1 MVNALIVGFGLLA
14 VVLLVRWIMTDSS
27 SESSVID
34 VSVTAEKR
42 IEELTVEELHEQVQ
56 NFLMNRNYQLES
68 TDDNGDY
75 LARRDDE
82 TLLVTVDPAAQLRD
96 PRKMNQLIL
105 NLRKSEAEAGILV
118 TTRSIS
124 GQSRSLAEK
133 ADVRIVEPDELLDSA
148 SE

>member
-1 MVNALIVGFGLLA
+1 MVNALVVGFGLLA
-14 VVLLVRWIMTDSS
+14 VVFFVRWIMSDSS

-42 IEELTVEELHEQVQ
+42 IEELTVEELHEHVQ

-75 LARRDDE
+75 LARRDNE

>member
-1 MVNALIVGFGLLA
+1 MVNALVVGFGLLA
-14 VVLLVRWIMTDSS
+14 VVFLVRWIMTDSS